1 MVTVGPVVGATL
13 GGVEADADLDRQVQ
27 QAPVSP
33 LTAMAD
39 DELGAGTSDA
49 DESSPDDDG
58 VASADESPSVD
69 GDVGGTADRRSGD
82 ASSANDTSD
91 DGREPDAETAE
102 SVDALRTNVTQL
114 REQLDEVE
122 TRLEER
128 TVSRSALE
136 GDLREY
142 VRQRLRRGHAR
153 GWGPYL
159 VLLYGTAMTLGAFFY
174 LRGVWAVGAMLVVW
188 LSTLGLYVLMVLVGM
203 GLGLAAGLGRA
214 RDLVG
219 RLRR

>member
-1 MVTVGPVVGATL
+1 MVAVGPVVGATL

-49 DESSPDDDG
+49 DESSPDDGG

-69 GDVGGTADRRSGD
+69 GDVDGTADRRSGG

-91 DGREPDAETAE
+91 DGRELDAETAE
-102 SVDALRTNVTQL
+102 SVDALRTDVTQL

-174 LRGVWAVGAMLVVW
+174 LRGVWAVSAMLVVW